1 MDAKR
6 RKAAGMR
13 KDVGKG
19 LVGLTEADLD
29 TPIYRIFPLD
39 RFLQTL
45 RRRENVLVRPT
56 KWEDPFEDVLMAR
69 TTVQD
74 PSGGLIPLRNL
85 SDDWY
90 GQCWSLNEET
100 DAMWRIYSSDPNSKR
115 DKYRRRAGVKVRTT
129 IRKLFDSLRA
139 HPCPMPSIQFFV
151 GKVEYRSEAKIRAMM
166 GGLTFADVAMGGQGD
181 GFASLLCVKREA
193 FEHEAEI
200 RLLFQDAPTPKQ
212 GAGGLFRH
220 AVDPAAVFEEV
231 VLDPR
236 LTDANAAVVEG
247 RLAKARCAI
256 PVLRSDMYRAPSF
269 VIPMQ

>member
-1 MDAKR
+1 
-6 RKAAGMR
+6 MR
-13 KDVGKG
+13 KDGWKG

-45 RRRENVLVRPT
+45 RKRKNVLVRPT

-69 TTVQD
+69 TQIDD
-74 PSGGLIPLRNL
+74 PHLGRFPLRNL

-139 HPCPMPSIQFFV
+139 HPCPMPSLQFFV
-151 GKVEYRSEAKIRAMM
+151 GKVEYETEAGIAAMM
-166 GGLTFADVAMGGQGD
+166 GGLTFLKVSSGGQGD
-181 GFASLLCVKREA
+181 GFARLLCVKREA
-193 FEHEAEI
+193 FRHEAEI
-200 RLLFQDAPTPKQ
+200 RLLFQDVPEKRFGQ
-212 GAGGLFRH
+212 DGLFRH

-247 RLAKARCAI
+247 RLRAAGC
-256 PVLRSDMYRAPSF
+256 PVGVRRSELYRVPEF